1 MSQMTKTNL
10 TKYQVVF
17 LHIAFWAFMLALPFL
32 LQSQNAEPVKSIIR
46 RPPPTPKVSITTFF
60 AIFTLLNIPFF
71 YLNSNF
77 LIPKILKTKGIWWYL
92 LSIVILIA
100 SVFLLTTIVKS
111 VFLHAKFIPKT
122 GFTFQIL
129 FFLAISTSYRIVS
142 DTLEY
147 EKSKKEQE
155 NERLKSE
162 LSFLRSQI
170 SPHFIFNVLNSIV
183 SLSRRKPEKVE
194 PVVVKLSD
202 LMRYMLYE
210 SDDAM
215 VTLGREAQYLRAYI
229 ELQQLRFGDDI
240 AINFEVGN
248 LDKNQTIEPMLLIPF
263 VENSFKHG
271 VGMIP
276 NPTIEIT
283 LTTQKNSLTF
293 EVSNKVNR
301 QFIEKKDEASGIGLA
316 NVKRRLELLYPEN
329 HQLIIKDQDDYY
341 KIKLVIIRKDELA

>member
-1 MSQMTKTNL
+1 MAKSSL
-10 TKYQVVF
+10 SKYQVIF

-32 LQSQNAEPVKSIIR
+32 VQPQNPEPPRNIIR
-46 RPPPTPKVSITTFF
+46 HIPATPKVSIMVLFS
-60 AIFTLLNIPFF
+60 IFTLLNIPFF
-71 YLNSNF
+71 YLNSN
-77 LIPKILKTKGIWWYL
+77 LLVPKILKKKGIGWYL
-92 LSIVILIA
+92 FSLVCTIAAVFFFNAIVRT
-100 SVFLLTTIVKS
+100 VF
-111 VFLHAKFIPKT
+111 FHARNIPRT
-122 GFTFQIL
+122 GFTFQLL

-142 DTLEY
+142 DSLED

-183 SLSRRKPEKVE
+183 SLSRRKPERVE

-215 VTLGREAQYLRAYI
+215 VSLEREAQYLKAYI

-240 AINFEVGN
+240 AINFCINN
-248 LDKNQTIEPMLLIPF
+248 LDTHQTIEPMLLIPF

-271 VGMIP
+271 VGMII
-276 NPTIEIT
+276 NPTIDIA
-283 LTTQKNSLTF
+283 LTTEKNSLTF
-293 EVSNKVNR
+293 EVRNKVNK
-301 QFIEKKDEASGIGLA
+301 QFQESKDQASGIGLN
-316 NVKRRLELLYPEN
+316 NVKRRLELLYPDN
-329 HQLIIKDQDDYY
+329 HQLIISDGDEYY
-341 KIKLVIIRKDELA
+341 TIKLVIIRKDE

>member
-1 MSQMTKTNL
+1 MTKINL

-32 LQSQNAEPVKSIIR
+32 LQSQSAEPVKELVR
-46 RPPPTPKVSITTFF
+46 RPQPPKVSITTFF

-71 YLNSNF
+71 YLNSHF
-77 LIPKILKTKGIWWYL
+77 MIPKILKQKGIWWYL
-92 LSIVILIA
+92 LSVTLLIA
-100 SVFLLTTIVKS
+100 SVFFLNTIIKS

-129 FFLAISTSYRIVS
+129 FFLAISTSYRLVTDS
-142 DTLEY
+142 LED

-215 VTLGREAQYLRAYI
+215 VTLSREAQYLRAYI

-240 AINFEVGN
+240 DINFEVGN
-248 LDKNQTIEPMLLIPF
+248 LDRNQTIEPMLLIPF

-271 VGMIP
+271 VGMIV
-276 NPTIEIT
+276 NPTIDIT
-283 LTTQKNSLTF
+283 LTTDENSLIF

-301 QFIEKKDEASGIGLA
+301 QFTEMKDEASGIGLT
-316 NVKRRLELLYPEN
+316 NVKRRLALLYPDN
-329 HQLIIKDQDDYY
+329 HQLLIKDENDYY
-341 KIKLVIIRKDELA
+341 KITLIIIKKEELS